1 MFMNKNQLKD
11 LILNEPSKEEIE
23 KLIKIEEQAGRY
35 IKYCLYDEDKNSND
49 EYNTI
54 VIDFGVYPN
63 VIYAI
68 QNGEIILQLEL
79 KDNENIAKNWFEKAK
94 ETYEKFNYK
103 LID

>member
-1 MFMNKNQLKD
+1 MNQEQLKN

-23 KLIKIEEQAGRY
+23 KLIKVEEQAGQY
-35 IKYCLYDEDKNSND
+35 VKYGLYNEDKNSN

-54 VIDFGVYPN
+54 VVDFGVYPH
-63 VIYAI
+63 VIYAV
-68 QNGEIILQLEL
+68 QNGKIILQLEL

-94 ETYEKFNYK
+94 ETYEEFNYK